1 VIQAVGVLEVSLS
14 EEVIIG
20 AIAIRRGATVLL
32 TLLPAALGLALGA
45 GQGSTLGK
53 NLLSTNRLPARLAGV
68 VILLCVPTL
77 AALLAVIN
85 QLLASVFATL
95 ACLATL
101 FAMLVW
107 LPLGVT
113 GTLWKMAPKALSGG
127 TTGPEAVPS
136 TPGKRAAL
144 TNTEVLLEPA
154 DQEAIVRVIG
164 YRKWMVSFWMLCM
177 LLFAGLFFGMATAS
191 SLVTEQIE
199 EFKLELSG
207 AAAQGTVFTT
217 VFVPTVQLILEAIA
231 KCYLAQVFYLD
242 AVAVAITK
250 IWHDDKADPP
260 EVIDARRRE
269 LSDVADALGLDAE
282 LRHMTRARPPKGSTG
297 SEPEA

>member
-1 VIQAVGVLEVSLS
+1 
-14 EEVIIG
+14 
-20 AIAIRRGATVLL
+20 
-32 TLLPAALGLALGA
+32 LGLALGA

-95 ACLATL
+95 ACLCTL

-113 GTLWKMAPKALSGG
+113 GTVWKTVAQAYTNGK
-127 TTGPEAVPS
+127 TGPETVPS
-136 TPGKRAAL
+136 TPTKRAKL
-144 TNTEVLLEPA
+144 TNTEVLLEPSEP
-154 DQEAIVRVIG
+154 EAIVRVIG
-164 YRKWMVSFWMLCM
+164 YRKWMVSIWMLSA
-177 LLFAGLFFGMATAS
+177 LAFLALFFGMSTAS
-191 SLVTEQIE
+191 SLLTEQIQ
-199 EFKLELSG
+199 EFKLEITG
-207 AAAQGTVFTT
+207 AAAEGKVFTT
-217 VFVPTVQLILEAIA
+217 VFIPTFQVILEAIA

-250 IWHDDKADPP
+250 IWHADKADPP
-260 EVIDARRRE
+260 EVMDARSAE
-269 LSDVADALGLDAE
+269 LSDLADALGLDGDQ
-282 LRHMTRARPPKGSTG
+282 RHVTRARAKGPTDSG
-297 SEPEA
+297 PEA